1 MKTTNQII
9 QDNAIIYQRYKD
21 RFPELTRKQLTQYR
35 FEVAVAFNKLPCNVD
50 YVNGQ
55 PYTSVEELTVD
66 ARKGIIKISRDFND
80 SKLLPGKLNLEF
92 RAVHDYLHYTLQAPF
107 TAAGEMEVYKLQAKL
122 HNDFSK
128 KLLYSEVILQACFAE
143 YFGKFIETQ
152 KIVLL

>member
-1 MKTTNQII
+1 MGQII

-21 RFPELTRKQLTQYR
+21 RFPELTREQLIQYR
-35 FEVAVAFNKLPCNVD
+35 FEVAVAFNKIPVRVQ
-50 YVNGQ
+50 YIAGQ
-55 PYTSVEELTVD
+55 PYQNVDQLTSD
-66 ARKGIIKISRDFND
+66 ISRNNLMLISREFND

-107 TAAGEMEVYKLQAKL
+107 TVAGEIEVYKLQAKF

-143 YFGKFIETQ
+143 YFGRFIETQ
-152 KIVLL
+152 KIVLLP